1 MASTTKGKIFYAEAT
16 KGYALKVM
24 IDSLA
29 LMMPRTTFRVTKKG
43 FFHRKTDEIK
53 QILIDIDLP
62 RKNFRT
68 YRCKKD
74 ILFSVNLKHM
84 QKLVRNVKKKDS
96 VIIYINRNCTDK
108 LGIAIRPSGSTSG
121 HNSLLETDRV
131 KICMIEEC
139 EMQVDLPEDFYYQPK
154 VIDAAA
160 FQKMKKMTTVGKSVT
175 VKIQESNYISFY
187 SDNGELY
194 DSEIQFGEIIYG
206 GNTDDESGSDE
217 DKSECESEGEED
229 DDEESE
235 KNSDSDSD
243 SDSDDGEEIKGWY
256 EAEFNMSVFSLLMKL
271 PGLCSQMQFY
281 APTIERYPVKI
292 GMQAGTLG
300 EIKIYIKDAKQLA
313 IEQTENDQSRAEGIS
328 NVRK

>member
-62 RKNFRT
+62 RKNFRS

-139 EMQVDLPEDFYYQPK
+139 EMQVDLPEDFYYQPM

-194 DSEIQFGEIIYG
+194 DSEIEFGEIIYG
-206 GNTDDESGSDE
+206 GNTEDDDESGT
-217 DKSECESEGEED
+217 D
-229 DDEESE
+229 DDESDEE
-235 KNSDSDSD
+235 EKKNSDSDSESD
-243 SDSDDGEEIKGWY
+243 SDSDSEGEEIKGWY

-313 IEQTENDQSRAEGIS
+313 IEQTENDQSRAEGIA